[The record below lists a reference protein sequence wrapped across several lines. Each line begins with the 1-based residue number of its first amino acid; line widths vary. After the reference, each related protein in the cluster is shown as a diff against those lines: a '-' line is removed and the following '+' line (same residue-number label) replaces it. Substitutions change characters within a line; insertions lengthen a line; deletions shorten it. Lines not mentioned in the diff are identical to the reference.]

1 MYQTHKKL
9 PKFLTTDQVAELVA
23 QVEEI
28 RDRAIIA
35 LMFGSGLRVSEVVG
49 IQLNDLTLDSDRPQ
63 LLVTHAKGGRERI
76 VPLSP
81 DAVDL
86 IHEYSAHGDR
96 RWYSRGEEQ
105 TLFLSR
111 LSRPLTARSVQRMIS
126 KAGLAAGLGRVTPH
140 TLRHS
145 CATEMLTNGADL
157 RSVQELLGHRSID
170 TTSISTHIT
179 RNHLF
184 NQYQRHHPAARERE

>member
-1 MYQTHKKL
+1 MYQRHKKL
-9 PKFLTTDQVAELVA
+9 PKFLTTEQVDRLTA
-23 QVEEI
+23 QADES
-28 RDRAIIA
+28 RDKAIIA

-49 IQLNDLTLDSDRPQ
+49 IQLNDLTLDTTKPR

-81 DAVDL
+81 DAMSL
-86 IHEYSAHGDR
+86 IQEYSARVR
-96 RWYSRGEEQ
+96 RWYCQGDEQ

-111 LSRPLTARSVQRMIS
+111 LSRPLTARSVQRMIA
-126 KAGLAAGLGRVTPH
+126 KAGKAAGLGRVTPH

-145 CATEMLTNGADL
+145 CATEMLTSGADL

-170 TTSISTHIT
+170 TTSIYTHIT
-179 RNHLF
+179 QNHLF
-184 NQYQRHHPAARERE
+184 SQYQSHHPAAKERAK